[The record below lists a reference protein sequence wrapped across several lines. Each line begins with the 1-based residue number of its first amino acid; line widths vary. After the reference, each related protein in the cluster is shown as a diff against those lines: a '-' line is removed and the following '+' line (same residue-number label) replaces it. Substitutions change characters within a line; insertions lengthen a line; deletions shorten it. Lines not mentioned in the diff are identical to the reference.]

1 MKQVRKIL
9 KMVRAQRHWASH
21 DGFPSVT
28 VTNIYSI
35 NFLFRH

>member
-1 MKQVRKIL
+1 MKQVRKTL

-21 DGFPSVT
+21 DGFPNVT
-28 VTNIYSI
+28 VTNNYSI